1 VVIRTICD
9 SPLCVCPIGVVY
21 AHPPCAVNLF
31 TYSRS
36 FLLRAK
42 ASSNINSSPSIPTT
56 QKFPAVIGQH
66 WPGYRRQLWVRGT
79 AARNAGDRA
88 LSHPASASA
97 ARCPPAAYRARTRY
111 TTARFT
117 GRFSLDVG
125 TTRDASNVNSS
136 VEPVLIALPTSEEY
150 LRVNA
155 PLA

>member
-1 VVIRTICD
+1 MFVFYKSMVMSSEFITLRTTNHT
-9 SPLCVCPIGVVY
+9 PW
-21 AHPPCAVNLF
+21 
-31 TYSRS
+31 
-36 FLLRAK
+36 
-42 ASSNINSSPSIPTT
+42 INSSSVIPSA
-56 QKFPAVIGQH
+56 QKLTSVIRENRTHNRG
-66 WPGYRRQLWVRGT
+66 QLWVRGT